1 MESRNGS
8 AAVPQ
13 TEQFDQSAPAAPF
26 RAAMQESSWTVF
38 SGDAVR
44 GRPRLASAGP
54 VALTETAA
62 PVTAA
67 AEAGGDRLFSRLL
80 HKMSGSFA
88 QAIGQQAARI
98 LTGARPEVR
107 EAEGPPNAL
116 PVEIEADAP
125 VRPSRRF
132 VRIDEQWRIESVTAE
147 AAHWIGAPELALIG
161 LDVREAMSL
170 PRAVADAVSFSLTTG
185 RSAAVQT
192 PAPGRLGRWM
202 DFHVEPLGG
211 AVKLRFWDVT
221 EASLRQ
227 LREQADADAG
237 RADLPLADAGSTE
250 LALLDENGVIVS
262 VNEAWRTVFAN
273 RTVQGHAAGVGA
285 PYLDLCRQVIVGF
298 DEEPLSA
305 GLKAL
310 ASGESPGFTRAYR
323 IRTAGRLRWR
333 EVRITPMRIAGA
345 TQLLAIH
352 TDLTE
357 VARVQAAWRSS
368 EERVIRAQQ
377 EERQRIA
384 IELHDSTGQHLIA
397 LGLGITRL
405 RRLIRAEDA
414 RAVLEEMSFS
424 VKEAVKEVRVLS
436 YLMRPTGVDEEGL
449 EAAARGFVTGF
460 GARTGLNV
468 SFRAE
473 GLVDRVGP
481 AVRHAV
487 FRIIQEALANV
498 HRHAGAK
505 GVEVELSRRSG
516 VLSVRIA
523 DDGRGIPALRSGKL
537 APSEIGVG
545 VASMQERVAKL
556 GGLFDIT
563 SDAAGAVV
571 TASFPDETGSR
582 PPV

>member
-1 MESRNGS
+1 
-8 AAVPQ
+8 VQ
-13 TEQFDQSAPAAPF
+13 D
-26 RAAMQESSWTVF
+26 SSWTAFHGTV
-38 SGDAVR
+38 V
-44 GRPRLASAGP
+44 RPRLAPAGAVDLMGALP
-54 VALTETAA
+54 V
-62 PVTAA
+62 P
-67 AEAGGDRLFSRLL
+67 AEEARGDRLFGRLL
-80 HKMSGSFA
+80 HRMSGPFVHA
-88 QAIGQQAARI
+88 GQRAVRLLAGALLDESREEAAAS
-98 LTGARPEVR
+98 TA
-107 EAEGPPNAL
+107 

-132 VRIDEQWRIESVTAE
+132 LRIDDQWQITSVTAE
-147 AAHWIGAPELALIG
+147 AAHWIGAPEGSLIG
-161 LDVREAMSL
+161 LDAREAMSL
-170 PRAVADAVSFSLTTG
+170 PRAVIDAVSFSLTTG
-185 RSAAVQT
+185 RTAAVQT

-202 DFHVEPLGG
+202 DFHVEPAGG
-211 AVKLRFWDVT
+211 GVKLRFWDIT

-227 LREQADADAG
+227 LREQVDVEAG

-250 LALLDENGVIVS
+250 LALLNEAGVVVS
-262 VNEAWRTVFAN
+262 ANEAWRAVFAN
-273 RTVQGHAAGVGA
+273 RMVQGHAAGIGA
-285 PYLDLCRQVIVGF
+285 PYLELCRQVIVGF
-298 DEEPLSA
+298 DEEPMIA

-310 ASGESPGFTRAYR
+310 ASGESTGFTRAYR

-333 EVRITPMRIAGA
+333 EVRITPMRIAGT

-368 EERVIRAQQ
+368 EERVMRAQQ

-405 RRLIRAEDA
+405 RRLIRAPDA
-414 RAVLEEMSFS
+414 RAVLEEMSSS

-460 GARTGLNV
+460 GARTGLHV

-473 GLVDRVGP
+473 GHVDRVSP

-498 HRHAGAK
+498 HRHAGAE
-505 GVEVELSRRSG
+505 GVEVELSRRNG

-523 DDGRGIPALRSGKL
+523 DDGHGIPALRSGKL

-545 VASMQERVAKL
+545 VAGMQERVAKL

-571 TASFPDETGSR
+571 TASFPEEATSR
-582 PPV
+582 PA